1 MQLRHIIAATDDSP
15 EGMTAVRTAA
25 GLAQRSHAR
34 VTVVTVVPIQ
44 RRPDD
49 LEADRVGLATRVKS
63 ALRQLVPAPKVE
75 VAVVQGLPGVEIS
88 RIAETGGGDLVV
100 LGRKHRSEMHR
111 LLVGDTADSVARRCG
126 TPCLFVSS
134 REQRFDRILVALD
147 GTERGFP
154 VLIAATEF
162 ARITG
167 AKVRVVS
174 VEPAYQNEA
183 GVDRLL
189 TGRSARLVEAVD
201 QRMHTSDLGEGGRD
215 RCRSGGANAP
225 VVIHRGPVVAEIM
238 AEIRSCSAD
247 VLFLG
252 YHRGGPAAVIDAGS
266 VARRLLHEA
275 PCGVITIP
283 L

>member
-1 MQLRHIIAATDDSP
+1 
-15 EGMTAVRTAA
+15 
-25 GLAQRSHAR
+25 
-34 VTVVTVVPIQ
+34 
-44 RRPDD
+44 
-49 LEADRVGLATRVKS
+49 
-63 ALRQLVPAPKVE
+63 
-75 VAVVQGLPGVEIS
+75 
-88 RIAETGGGDLVV
+88 
-100 LGRKHRSEMHR
+100 
-111 LLVGDTADSVARRCG
+111 VARRSG

-134 REQRFDRILVALD
+134 REQRFDRVLVALD

-154 VLIAATEF
+154 VLIAATDF

-189 TGRSARLVEAVD
+189 TGRSARLVEAID
-201 QRMHTSDLGEGGRD
+201 QRIHPSDLGDGGWD
-215 RCRSGGANAP
+215 RGGSDGGDAP
-225 VVIHRGPVVAEIM
+225 VVIHRGPVVAEILR
-238 AEIRSCSAD
+238 EIRSCSAD